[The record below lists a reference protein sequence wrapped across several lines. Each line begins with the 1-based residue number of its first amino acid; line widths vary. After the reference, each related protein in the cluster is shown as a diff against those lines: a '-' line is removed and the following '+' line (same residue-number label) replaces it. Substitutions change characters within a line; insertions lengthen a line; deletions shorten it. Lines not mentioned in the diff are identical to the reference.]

1 MERILYISYFRR
13 VFPDAPPVEKLN
25 KEKARRIY
33 HREMSNGNTR
43 SNSLPKKQNKKNTAV
58 LLYYKTP
65 DKSTSPSSS
74 SERPQSA
81 VASSNRRR
89 SSSTNVRTRPQTAVV
104 YKTTKP
110 TDFLSPKPKNEY
122 RMRKLKGLDC
132 AFDSSIGSID
142 WKQSSLYEMKYDKV
156 YNDDNKYLHPDIQ
169 VLYYLNSKYDNMKDC
184 FHRACKILNKIW
196 NDLYLPIDYRDKYFN
211 TYMNTLL
218 FDNYCE
224 ILQEINFMKDCRQL
238 ILDTLFMY
246 KKTKKSKQEKDK
258 EDDEK
263 ESDFEDND
271 DFENEKDD
279 DQTLLDSNHNLSKS
293 RDFMEKIQAIK
304 SNLPWLKS
312 FIIDGNNYYDYL

>member
-1 MERILYISYFRR
+1 M
-13 VFPDAPPVEKLN
+13 
-25 KEKARRIY
+25 
-33 HREMSNGNTR
+33 
-43 SNSLPKKQNKKNTAV
+43 PKKQEKKKSAV
-58 LLYYKTP
+58 LLYYKAP
-65 DKSTSPSSS
+65 EKVDIKP
-74 SERPQSA
+74 ERPQSA
-81 VASSNRRR
+81 ITKGRRR
-89 SSSTNVRTRPQTAVV
+89 SSSTIIRTRPQTAVV

-132 AFDSSIGSID
+132 TFDSSIGSID
-142 WKQSSLYEMKYDKV
+142 WKQSSLYEMKFDKI

-246 KKTKKSKQEKDK
+246 KKSKRDKQQEEEKKEDEENEFEKEFD
-258 EDDEK
+258 EDDENS
-263 ESDFEDND
+263 ELERNDNINNS
-271 DFENEKDD
+271 NEF
-279 DQTLLDSNHNLSKS
+279 LD
-293 RDFMEKIQAIK
+293 KIQAIK

-312 FIIDGNNYYDYL
+312 FIIDGKNYYDLQ